1 MNFFGL
7 FRRFRPSPL
16 LTLAAL
22 LLMALTARL
31 AVWQF
36 ERAEQKAAL
45 EQAAAKGIAAVPMEV
60 RPGASLRPF
69 QSAIASGVYLAEF
82 QIRIDNR
89 PHQRRPGEHIV
100 APLLLDGGE
109 VIAVNRG
116 WIPKN
121 SAPPPPPAGMQTV
134 RGVLQKDQ
142 SDAFTLSSETEQGD
156 LWQNL
161 DLTAYAAHVKRPMM
175 TLALLA
181 ADGGGGLEAVAP
193 RTDFKSARSEAY
205 AWQWLTFCALTF
217 VFYIALGMRKQ

>member
-1 MNFFGL
+1 
-7 FRRFRPSPL
+7 
-16 LTLAAL
+16 
-22 LLMALTARL
+22 
-31 AVWQF
+31 
-36 ERAEQKAAL
+36 
-45 EQAAAKGIAAVPMEV
+45 
-60 RPGASLRPF
+60 
-69 QSAIASGVYLAEF
+69 
-82 QIRIDNR
+82 
-89 PHQRRPGEHIV
+89 
-100 APLLLDGGE
+100 
-109 VIAVNRG
+109 
-116 WIPKN
+116 
-121 SAPPPPPAGMQTV
+121 MQTV

-181 ADGGGGLEAVAP
+181 AEGGGGLEAVAP